1 MNAAPNLASQLL
13 ARALAQADV
22 LDPGRHNVLHSAAQQ
37 AGHIEWLYWF
47 LFWIL
52 FAVFVLMIAAF
63 ATAGAE
69 ARVVASQ
76 PLPVIEKDEAGDRRA
91 GWGVGISIF
100 ITVITL
106 FVILVVSVITGKRVE
121 GLTSKNP
128 VSIQITGHQWWW
140 EITYPNS
147 QADQTVTT
155 ANEIHVPVG
164 VPIVVMTNSKDVIHS
179 FWAPNITGKRDLLPG
194 YSSSFS
200 FQIDKPGTYH
210 GQCAE
215 FCGLQHA
222 HMGFS
227 IVAESVDEFQAW
239 QQQQLKPAVD
249 PSSSEAIR
257 GREVFLTHTC
267 LMCHTIRGTDAGSRV
282 GPDLTHVA
290 SRNMIAAETLP
301 NTTGALAG
309 WIVDPQRIKPGTLM
323 SPNPLSGDDLQAVV
337 TYLQSLR

>member
-1 MNAAPNLASQLL
+1 VNAAHNLALHL
-13 ARALAQADV
+13 LAQAQV
-22 LDPGRHNVLHSAAQQ
+22 LDPGRHNMLHPAAPQ

-63 ATAGAE
+63 ASAGAT
-69 ARVVASQ
+69 ANVVAGH
-76 PLPVIEKDEAGDRRA
+76 PLPIIEKDEEGDRRA
-91 GWGVGISIF
+91 GWAVGSAIA

-106 FVILVVSVITGKRVE
+106 FVILAVSVITGKRVE
-121 GLTSKNP
+121 GLTSNNP
-128 VSIQITGHQWWW
+128 LTIQITGHQWWW
-140 EITYPNS
+140 EVTYPNS
-147 QADQTVTT
+147 EADQTVTT

-164 VPIVVMTNSKDVIHS
+164 TPIVVWTSSRDVIHS

-200 FQIDKPGTYH
+200 FEIDQAGIYR

-227 IVAESVDEFQAW
+227 IVAEPVDEFQAW
-239 QQQQLKPAVD
+239 QQQQLKAAAE
-249 PSSSEAIR
+249 PSTSEAIR
-257 GREVFLTHTC
+257 GREVFLTHAC

-282 GPDLTHVA
+282 GPDLTHIA

-301 NTTGALAG
+301 NTAGALAG
-309 WIVDPQRIKPGTLM
+309 WIVDPQRIKPGTQM
-323 SPNPLSGDDLQAVV
+323 APNPLSGDDLQSVV
-337 TYLQSLR
+337 TYLQSLQ